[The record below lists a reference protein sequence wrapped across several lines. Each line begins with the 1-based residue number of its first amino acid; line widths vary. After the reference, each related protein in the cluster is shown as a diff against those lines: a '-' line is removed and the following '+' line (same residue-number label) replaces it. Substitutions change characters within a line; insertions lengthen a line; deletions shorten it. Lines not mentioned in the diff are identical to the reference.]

1 MLPAI
6 RSHAALTPWTSPI
19 NRLEGLFDRLFED
32 GVFGG
37 NFRADEAGVPVSLWQ
52 DDDHI
57 YVEADL
63 PGMADEDVEVT
74 VHGGV
79 LSIRGERKA
88 EEGRQ
93 YLYNGRTWGRFER
106 AITLPDAVDT
116 DAVQA
121 EMSRGVLRVSMP
133 KRPETRPR
141 KITLKSS

>member
-6 RSHAALTPWTSPI
+6 RNNATMTPWTTPI
-19 NRLEGLFDRLFED
+19 NRLEGLFDRLFD
-32 GVFGG
+32 DTVLGF
-37 NFRADEAGVPVSLWQ
+37 NFQAAEVGVPVSLWQ

-74 VHGGV
+74 VHRGV
-79 LSIRGERKA
+79 LYIRGERKP
-88 EEGRQ
+88 EPDRQ

-116 DAVQA
+116 EAVQA
-121 EMSRGVLRVSMP
+121 ELTRGVLRVSMP
-133 KRPETRPR
+133 KRPETKPR

>member
-6 RSHAALTPWTSPI
+6 RNNTTMTPWTTPI

-32 GVFGG
+32 TVFGF
-37 NFRADEAGVPVSLWQ
+37 NFRTDEPGVPVSLWQ
-52 DDDHI
+52 DDDQI

-74 VHGGV
+74 VHNGV
-79 LSIRGERKA
+79 LYIRGERKP

-93 YLYNGRTWGRFER
+93 YLFNGRTWGRFER

-116 DAVQA
+116 EAVQA
-121 EMSRGVLRVSMP
+121 ELTRGVLRVSMP
-133 KRPETRPR
+133 KRPETKPR